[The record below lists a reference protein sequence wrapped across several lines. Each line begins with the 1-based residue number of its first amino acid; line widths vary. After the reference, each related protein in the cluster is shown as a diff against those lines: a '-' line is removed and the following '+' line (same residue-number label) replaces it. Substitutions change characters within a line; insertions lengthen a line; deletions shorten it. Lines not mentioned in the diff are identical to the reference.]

1 MSLFQS
7 SSSSP
12 IQIASVPFVHVPG
25 VVGITICPGKKDGVK
40 WERDLDTDL
49 DAIEEWGAS
58 AIVCLLEDH
67 EFDTLHVRDLPAG
80 VASRGM
86 TWFHLPIEDVSTP
99 SSEFE
104 VQWADDGAHVIKMI
118 REGSRVLIHCRGGL
132 GRSGMIAASL
142 LIESGEDPETAIRR
156 VRSARPGAIETP
168 AQERWVR
175 ARSPIDNRNRSLADR
190 EDPLFPNN
198 YEIPTI
204 VPSQIT
210 SEERYRGCLLGGAVG
225 DALGGP
231 IEFESLEAIRRRF
244 GEDGITEFAG
254 ESGKIT
260 DDTQMTLFTAEGCI
274 RSWHRM
280 SDRGVCSPR
289 DVIENS
295 YQRWLATQG
304 EPKKNDAWF
313 DDGWLMHVPEMN
325 HRRAPGTTCIG
336 ALKARSGENDSKG
349 CGGVMRVAPVGLWR
363 AGGVDSAQIFELGSD
378 TAKITHG
385 HPSGYL
391 SAGFLAVVISDIS
404 AGVGLNAS
412 IKHAV
417 GYLITQRGHEEVLG
431 AINAARELALLGNPT
446 AEGVESLGEGWVAEE
461 ALAIGLYCSL
471 VANSFE
477 SGVTLA
483 VNHSGDSDSTGSIT
497 GQILGAMVGVASIPD
512 KWLGKLELQDTID
525 VISRDL
531 HSISPGNSYPLSATA
546 LQHRYPPN

>member
-1 MSLFQS
+1 
-7 SSSSP
+7 
-12 IQIASVPFVHVPG
+12 
-25 VVGITICPGKKDGVK
+25 
-40 WERDLDTDL
+40 
-49 DAIEEWGAS
+49 
-58 AIVCLLEDH
+58 
-67 EFDTLHVRDLPAG
+67 
-80 VASRGM
+80 
-86 TWFHLPIEDVSTP
+86 
-99 SSEFE
+99 
-104 VQWADDGAHVIKMI
+104 
-118 REGSRVLIHCRGGL
+118 
-132 GRSGMIAASL
+132 
-142 LIESGEDPETAIRR
+142 
-156 VRSARPGAIETP
+156 
-168 AQERWVR
+168 
-175 ARSPIDNRNRSLADR
+175 
-190 EDPLFPNN
+190 
-198 YEIPTI
+198 
-204 VPSQIT
+204 
-210 SEERYRGCLLGGAVG
+210 
-225 DALGGP
+225 
-231 IEFESLEAIRRRF
+231 
-244 GEDGITEFAG
+244 
-254 ESGKIT
+254 
-260 DDTQMTLFTAEGCI
+260 
-274 RSWHRM
+274 
-280 SDRGVCSPR
+280 
-289 DVIENS
+289 
-295 YQRWLATQG
+295 
-304 EPKKNDAWF
+304 
-313 DDGWLMHVPEMN
+313 
-325 HRRAPGTTCIG
+325 
-336 ALKARSGENDSKG
+336 
-349 CGGVMRVAPVGLWR
+349 MRVAPVGLWR